1 MRLTVPEQT
10 MHKTSDDNDDVVLS
24 VKCVSKRFCRNLK
37 RSLFYGVQDMVG
49 EAFGARREDTLLR
62 KEEFWALKDVSFDL
76 KRGEALGL
84 VGANGAGKTTL
95 LRIISGLIRPDR
107 GGVVVDGRVAPLIAL
122 GAGFNPV
129 LTGRENIYVNMSIL
143 GLSKEEIDDRFEDVV
158 AFAEIGD
165 AIDAPV
171 QSYSS
176 GMSARLG
183 FACAIHT
190 EPEILL
196 IDEVLAVGDVRFR
209 AKCYRRLSKLRKNGT
224 SFVLVSHS
232 ANSILSLCETSI
244 YLSKG
249 QVVIAGDTSLV
260 IRNYES
266 DLFSNGIKKEIG
278 RMDLPI
284 RSCSESQGLDIT
296 SLSFKNLD
304 GELLN
309 HLISGDSATL
319 CVECISHKEMEN
331 INFNLT
337 VRAMHGE
344 SNTVLSLSTLHDKMP
359 LAVVCGKNELQLH
372 MPQVCLCPGSYI
384 LNVHVRQDSFYL
396 LDSVESFE
404 FYVDGLGGMSQCQFY
419 QPRIWK
425 SIGI

>member
-1 MRLTVPEQT
+1 
-10 MHKTSDDNDDVVLS
+10 MHKSSDDNNDVVLS
-24 VKCVSKRFCRNLK
+24 VKSVSKRFCRGLK
-37 RSLFYGVQDMVG
+37 RSLFYGVQDVMG
-49 EAFGARREDTLLR
+49 EVFGARRKDVVLR

-95 LRIISGLIRPDR
+95 LRIISGLIRPDH
-107 GGVVVDGRVAPLIAL
+107 GSVEVHGRVAPLIAL
-122 GAGFNPV
+122 GAGFNPS

-143 GLSKEEIDDRFEDVV
+143 GLSKEELDDCFEDVV

-190 EPEILL
+190 EPAILL
-196 IDEVLAVGDVRFR
+196 IDEVLAVGDVHFR
-209 AKCYRRLSKLRKNGT
+209 AKCYRRLAKLRKNGT

-249 QVVIAGDTSLV
+249 QIVIAGDTSLV
-260 IRNYES
+260 ILNYEN
-266 DLFSNGIKKEIG
+266 DLFSNGVKKKIG
-278 RMDLPI
+278 RMILPV
-284 RSCSESQGLDIT
+284 RSRNESQGLDIT
-296 SLSFKNLD
+296 SLSFKNLE
-304 GELLN
+304 GELLDY
-309 HLISGDSATL
+309 LISGQPATL
-319 CVECISHKEMEN
+319 CAECISYQEMEN

-337 VRAMHGE
+337 VRAIHGE
-344 SNTVLSLSTLHDKMP
+344 SEQVLSLSTLHDKTP
-359 LAVVCGKNELQLH
+359 LTVVYGKNELRLH
-372 MPQVCLCPGSYI
+372 MPQVCLRPGSYI
-384 LNVHVRQDSFYL
+384 MNVHVRQDSFYL

-404 FYVDGLGGMSQCQFY
+404 FYVDGKGAMSQCQFY
-419 QPRIWK
+419 QPRIWQ
-425 SIGI
+425 SAEL